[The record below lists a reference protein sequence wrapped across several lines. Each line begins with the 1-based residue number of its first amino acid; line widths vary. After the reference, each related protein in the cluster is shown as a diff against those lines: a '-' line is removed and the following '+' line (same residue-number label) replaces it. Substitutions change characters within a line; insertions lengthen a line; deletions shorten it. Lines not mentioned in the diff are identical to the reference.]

1 MQSVIGSM
9 LYPAP
14 GDPVLKLLSDAGT
27 SGDAAL
33 YAEAARRLIA
43 FGVQHGLDGNL
54 WQAYL
59 AAHLVTDEN
68 PITRAC
74 AFQTLQGSLKTL
86 ALACAC
92 VWRKLYHFDFSAAGK
107 EAAPIFAQLLDMRYP
122 AAETAVGKRLLPLRD
137 QLAAAQDDEAFLTAL
152 CEYLSANGSGQSAL
166 WRAFSVASLEPL
178 RLSPIDA
185 PASVSLDDLIGYE
198 KQKQAM
204 VDNMEAFLSGQPFN
218 HMLLYGDA
226 GTGKSTSVKALLCMY
241 ESRGLRLLEMRK
253 HQLSALGDAIRM
265 LSGRANKYM
274 IYMDDLSFEEN
285 ETGYKNLKAVM
296 EGGVAQESGNVLLL
310 ATSNR
315 RHLVREDWKDRSD
328 MEHEG
333 DVHRSDTLEE
343 KLSLAARFG
352 CAVQFGIP
360 TVRDFDDMVFTLY
373 RRQGGRKLSEEVL
386 RRRAYA
392 FEIRHG
398 GVSGRTAQQFVNVV
412 LAEEAREN
420 GAQE

>member
-1 MQSVIGSM
+1 MIRM

-14 GDPVLKLLSDAGT
+14 GDPVLKCLAEADDPGNAL
-27 SGDAAL
+27 AAD
-33 YAEAARRLIA
+33 AARRVLS
-43 FGVQHGLDGNL
+43 FGVKHGLHGNL
-54 WQAYL
+54 WQAYFAALL
-59 AAHLVTDEN
+59 ATDEN

-74 AFQTLQGSLKTL
+74 ASGKLEGSLKTIG
-86 ALACAC
+86 LACAEA
-92 VWRKLYHFDFSAAGK
+92 WQKLYHFDFSAL
-107 EAAPIFAQLLDMRYP
+107 EADANFFAPLLDMRYP
-122 AAETAVGKRLLPLRD
+122 AAETAIALRLLPLRD
-137 QLAAAQDDEAFLTAL
+137 RLAEAADAEAFLEAL
-152 CEYLSANGSGQSAL
+152 SHFLRENGSGRSAL
-166 WRAFSVASLEPL
+166 WRAFSVAQLEPL
-178 RLSPIDA
+178 TFAPIDA
-185 PASVSLDDLIGYE
+185 HASVSLDSLIGYE

-204 VDNMEAFLSGQPFN
+204 VSNMEAFLSGRPFN

-241 ESRGLRLLEMRK
+241 ESHGLRLLEMRK
-253 HQLSALGDAIRM
+253 HQLSALQDAIRV
-265 LSGRANKYM
+265 LSGRPNKYM

-296 EGGVAQESGNVLLL
+296 EGGVAEEAGNVLLL

-360 TVRDFDDMVFTLY
+360 SVKDFDSMVFELS
-373 RRQGGRKLSEEVL
+373 RRQGGKALSEDEL
-386 RRRAYA
+386 PRRAYA

-412 LAEEAREN
+412 IAEETKT
-420 GAQE
+420 